1 MLHFAYDCNNIW
13 FLCALYDVQNTDAA
27 SLVRALL
34 FLYSPWKFKK
44 HMPFFKSLSLGAV
57 VASVLGLQCASAA
70 ASPITLDFEG
80 VVSDLNALPG
90 SPFSTQGF
98 TFTSTAGSYSA
109 VVYGASTQA
118 HANGSAGY
126 AFCSVDSPFCAPGTA
141 ITLASVSP
149 FSLYRLD
156 LTNSLVGDAAG
167 RVDLVGHLLGGGT
180 VTASLVTG
188 DAWAT
193 QTLAGFTNLGSL
205 DITGYASYGMLMDN
219 LVLDVPNAVP
229 EPGSL
234 ALLGLGLAGMAAV
247 RKRRG

>member
-1 MLHFAYDCNNIW
+1 M
-13 FLCALYDVQNTDAA
+13 
-27 SLVRALL
+27 
-34 FLYSPWKFKK
+34 
-44 HMPFFKSLSLGAV
+44 
-57 VASVLGLQCASAA
+57 
-70 ASPITLDFEG
+70 ASPVTLDFEG
-80 VVSDLNALPG
+80 VVSDLNAIPG

-98 TFTSTAGSYSA
+98 TFSSTTGSYSA
-109 VVYGASTQA
+109 VVYGQSVQA

-141 ITLASVSP
+141 ISLVGPPS
-149 FSLYRLD
+149 FSLYSLD
-156 LTNSLVGDAAG
+156 LTNGLVGDMAG

-188 DAWAT
+188 DAWTTEA
-193 QTLAGFTNLGSL
+193 LSGFTNLGSL

-234 ALLGLGLAGMAAV
+234 ALLGLGLTGMVVA
-247 RKRRG
+247 RKRRA

>member
-1 MLHFAYDCNNIW
+1 M
-13 FLCALYDVQNTDAA
+13 AA
-27 SLVRALL
+27 C
-34 FLYSPWKFKK
+34 
-44 HMPFFKSLSLGAV
+44 
-57 VASVLGLQCASAA
+57 VLGLHCVAA
-70 ASPITLDFEG
+70 VASPVTLDFEG

-98 TFTSTAGSYSA
+98 TFSSTAGSYSA

-126 AFCSVDSPFCAPGTA
+126 AFCSFDSPNCTPGTA
-141 ITLASVSP
+141 ISLVGPSP

-156 LTNSLVGDAAG
+156 LANGLVGDVAG
-167 RVDLVGHLLGGGT
+167 RVDLVGHVLGGGT

-188 DAWAT
+188 DAWT
-193 QTLAGFTNLGSL
+193 TETLAGFADLDRL

-219 LVLDVPNAVP
+219 LVLEVPHAVP

-234 ALLGLGLAGMAAV
+234 ALLGWGLAGLAAA
-247 RKRRG
+247 RKRRP